1 MKNHKI
7 VLTSVA
13 TLLIV
18 SGAFLPSAK
27 PEATTKTVST
37 YAGSALMWSKNIV
50 TFTYSGSSIS
60 KSSAI
65 QNSGAIFPATMSQK
79 GITKT
84 QSSSSMHTY
93 VGTYT
98 GGGGIPT
105 PWGNANLI
113 SQTRSLRTIVYGNGS
128 YSGGWIK

>member
-1 MKNHKI
+1 MKTHKI
-7 VLTSVA
+7 VLTSMA

-18 SGAFLPSAK
+18 SGTFLPSAK

-37 YAGSALMWSKNIV
+37 YAGSTIMWSKNVV
-50 TFTYSGSSIS
+50 TFTYSGGSIS

-65 QNSGAIFPATMSQK
+65 QNSGAIFPLNMSQK
-79 GITKT
+79 GIRKT
-84 QSSSSMHTY
+84 QSSSSMQTY

-98 GGGGIPT
+98 GSGGIPT

-113 SQTRSLRTIVYGNGS
+113 SQTRSLRTIIYGNGS
-128 YSGGWIK
+128 YSGGWIN